1 MSNTKKENTVV
12 WILAAICL
20 LTLGWFAR
28 QLTLKLPDM
37 GKQAAAVPLVSAKT
51 VEEGLVNPPKRYV
64 GHVQAVQ
71 DVEIKAR
78 VSGYLAQ
85 VNFKE
90 GGVVKEGDLLFKI
103 DEEDYKAKVGLCKA
117 QVAKA
122 EASLDRY
129 AKILHRLES
138 ADARSVS
145 LMDLDNTRA
154 DVATSKAA
162 LTEAQAN
169 LTLAEIDLKHTSI
182 YSPVNGQIG
191 QKLVSKGDFVSAA
204 NGVLAKIVQRDPIR
218 VVFSVTDRDFL
229 DYKARAVG
237 GDILNNSA
245 AIVLPDGSDYKVR
258 GQWEFIGNEMSL
270 GTASLPIWINVAN
283 PDGLLI
289 PNTYVTVKVDGSA
302 TAKTPIVDIA
312 SVTRSVQGA
321 YVYTLTPSNTVEMC
335 RIELGASEEAV
346 FAVTKGLSAGARVIT
361 EGIQLVRPGMA
372 VELKK

>member
-1 MSNTKKENTVV
+1 MSNTKKENIVV

-28 QLTLKLPDM
+28 QLTFKLPDM
-37 GKQAAAVPLVSAKT
+37 SKHAAAAPLVSVKT
-51 VEEGLVNPPKRYV
+51 VEESVVNPPKRYV

-90 GGVVKEGDLLFKI
+90 GGSVKEGDLLFKI
-103 DEEDYKAKVGLCKA
+103 DEEDYKARVGLCKA

-122 EASLDRY
+122 EASLDRCN
-129 AKILHRLES
+129 KMLHRLES

-145 LMDLDNTRA
+145 LLDLDNTRA
-154 DVATSKAA
+154 DVATAKAA

-169 LTLAEIDLKHTSI
+169 LALAEIDLKHTSI

-218 VVFSVTDRDFL
+218 IVFSMTDRDFL

-258 GQWEFIGNEMSL
+258 GQWEFIGNEMSAD
-270 GTASLPIWINVAN
+270 TASLPIWLNVAN

-289 PNTYVTVKVDGSA
+289 PNTYVTVKVDGSF
-302 TAKTPIVDIA
+302 TAKTPVVDIA
-312 SVTRSVQGA
+312 AVTRNVQGA

-335 RIELGASEEAV
+335 RVELGASDQAV